1 MKCRMS
7 KLKLLIL
14 NLFVIFTF
22 VILLCLG
29 SWQLDRKAQ
38 KAELLDQ
45 IKRTSYETILLD
57 NMEITAENLNDWLY
71 RKVSI
76 EGSYMNGL
84 EARVF
89 ANLSNPRG
97 EFGGA
102 GYWILTPFLVKDN
115 DVLIVNRGFVPQPN
129 NSNYL
134 KYNDIT
140 NNVSIEGYIKRFEKN
155 NIFTPEADFTEKITY
170 LFNKEDLSKI
180 FGIEIKTIFYIDLI
194 DTSISLPQSNETK
207 LTFSDNHLS
216 YAITWYSLATVLL
229 FIYLYSLIISRREI
243 R

>member
-1 MKCRMS
+1 MR

-14 NLFVIFTF
+14 NLLVIFTF

-29 SWQLDRKAQ
+29 SWQLDRKEQ

-45 IKRTSYETILLD
+45 IKRTGYETILLD
-57 NMEITAENLNDWLY
+57 NIEITAENLNDWLY
-71 RKVSI
+71 RTVSI
-76 EGSYMNGL
+76 EGRYMNGL

-102 GYWILTPFLVKDN
+102 GYWILTPFIVKDN
-115 DVLIVNRGFVPQPN
+115 DVLIVNRGFVPQSN
-129 NSNYL
+129 ISNYPN
-134 KYNDIT
+134 YNDIEYD
-140 NNVSIEGYIKRFEKN
+140 VSIEGYIKRYEKN
-155 NIFTPEADFTEKITY
+155 NIFTPEADFIEKVTY

-180 FGIEIKTIFYIDLI
+180 FGIEINTIFYIDLI
-194 DTSISLPQSNETK
+194 DTNIKLPQSNETK

-229 FIYLYSLIISRREI
+229 FIYLYSIMISRRKI

>member
-1 MKCRMS
+1 MR

-14 NLFVIFTF
+14 NLLVIFTF
-22 VILLCLG
+22 VLLLCLG
-29 SWQLDRKAQ
+29 SWQLDRKEQ

-57 NMEITAENLNDWLY
+57 NIEITAENLNDWLY

-76 EGSYMNGL
+76 EGRYMNGL

-97 EFGGA
+97 KFGGA
-102 GYWILTPFLVKDN
+102 GYWILTPFIVKDN
-115 DVLIVNRGFVPQPN
+115 DVLIVNRGFVPQ
-129 NSNYL
+129 SNISKYP
-134 KYNDIT
+134 KYNDIEYD
-140 NNVSIEGYIKRFEKN
+140 VSIEGYIKRYEKN
-155 NIFTPEADFTEKITY
+155 NIFTPEADFIEKVTY

-194 DTSISLPQSNETK
+194 DTSINLPQSNETK
-207 LTFSDNHLS
+207 LTFPDNHLS

-229 FIYLYSLIISRREI
+229 FIYLYSIIISRRKI

>member
-1 MKCRMS
+1 MS

-57 NMEITAENLNDWLY
+57 NIEITAENLNDWLY

-76 EGSYMNGL
+76 EGRYMNGL

-102 GYWILTPFLVKDN
+102 GYWILNPFLVKD
-115 DVLIVNRGFVPQPN
+115 DHVLIVNRGFVPQPN
-129 NSNYL
+129 NSNYP
-134 KYNDIT
+134 KYNVTT
-140 NNVSIEGYIKRFEKN
+140 NNASIEGYIKRYEKN
-155 NIFTPEADFTEKITY
+155 NIFTPEADFIEKVTY

-180 FGIEIKTIFYIDLI
+180 FGIEINTIFYIDLI
-194 DTSISLPQSNETK
+194 DTDIKLPQSNETK

>member
-1 MKCRMS
+1 MP

-22 VILLCLG
+22 IVLLCLG
-29 SWQLDRKAQ
+29 SWQLDRKGQ

-57 NMEITAENLNDWLY
+57 NIEITAENLNDWLY

-76 EGSYMNGL
+76 EGRYMNGL

-102 GYWILTPFLVKDN
+102 GYWILTPFIVKDN
-115 DVLIVNRGFVPQPN
+115 DVLIINRGFVPQKN
-129 NSNYL
+129 TSNYT
-134 KYNDIT
+134 KYNDT
-140 NNVSIEGYIKRFEKN
+140 EYDVSIEGYIKRYEKN
-155 NIFTPEADFTEKITY
+155 NIFTPEADLKEKVMY
-170 LFNKEDLSKI
+170 LFNKEDLSKF

-194 DTSISLPQSNETK
+194 DTSINLPQSNETK
-207 LTFSDNHLS
+207 LTFPDNHLS

-229 FIYLYSLIISRREI
+229 FIYLYSIMISRRKI

>member
-1 MKCRMS
+1 ML

-14 NLFVIFTF
+14 NLLVIFTF
-22 VILLCLG
+22 VVLLCLG
-29 SWQLDRKAQ
+29 SWQLDRKEQ

-45 IKRTSYETILLD
+45 IKRTSYETISLD
-57 NMEITAENLNDWLY
+57 NIEITAENLNDWLY

-76 EGSYMNGL
+76 EGRYINGL

-102 GYWILTPFLVKDN
+102 GYWILTPFIVKDN
-115 DVLIVNRGFVPQPN
+115 DVLIVNRGFVPQSN
-129 NSNYL
+129 ISNYP
-134 KYNDIT
+134 KYNDT
-140 NNVSIEGYIKRFEKN
+140 EYDVSIEGYIKRYEKN
-155 NIFTPEADFTEKITY
+155 NIFTPEADLKEKIMY
-170 LFNKEDLSKI
+170 LFNKEDLSEI

-194 DTSISLPQSNETK
+194 DTSINLPQSNETK

-229 FIYLYSLIISRREI
+229 FIYLYSIIKSRRKI

>member
-1 MKCRMS
+1 MR

-14 NLFVIFTF
+14 NLLVIFTF

-29 SWQLDRKAQ
+29 SWQLDRKGQ
-38 KAELLDQ
+38 KAELLEQ

-57 NMEITAENLNDWLY
+57 NIEITAENLNDWLY

-76 EGSYMNGL
+76 EGRYINGL

-102 GYWILTPFLVKDN
+102 GYWILTPFIVKDN
-115 DVLIVNRGFVPQPN
+115 DVLIVNRGFVPQSII
-129 NSNYL
+129 SNYP
-134 KYNDIT
+134 KYNDTEYDVLIK
-140 NNVSIEGYIKRFEKN
+140 GYIKRYEKN
-155 NIFTPEADFTEKITY
+155 NIFTPEADLKEKVMY

-194 DTSISLPQSNETK
+194 DTSINLPQSNETK
-207 LTFSDNHLS
+207 LTFPDNHLS

-229 FIYLYSLIISRREI
+229 FIYLYSIIISRRKI

>member
-1 MKCRMS
+1 MR

-14 NLFVIFTF
+14 NLLVIFTF

-29 SWQLDRKAQ
+29 SWQLDRKEQ

-45 IKRTSYETILLD
+45 IKRTGYETILLD
-57 NMEITAENLNDWLY
+57 NIEITAENLNDWLY
-71 RKVSI
+71 RTVSI
-76 EGSYMNGL
+76 EGRYMNGL

-102 GYWILTPFLVKDN
+102 GYWILTPFIVKDN
-115 DVLIVNRGFVPQPN
+115 DVLIVNRGFVPQSN
-129 NSNYL
+129 ISNYPN
-134 KYNDIT
+134 YNDIEYD
-140 NNVSIEGYIKRFEKN
+140 VSIEGYIKRYEKN
-155 NIFTPEADFTEKITY
+155 NIFTPEADFIEKVTY

-180 FGIEIKTIFYIDLI
+180 FGIEINTIFYIDLI
-194 DTSISLPQSNETK
+194 DTDIKLPQSNETK

-229 FIYLYSLIISRREI
+229 FIYLYSIMISRRKI

>member
-1 MKCRMS
+1 MP

-22 VILLCLG
+22 IVLLCLG
-29 SWQLDRKAQ
+29 SWQLDRKGQ

-57 NMEITAENLNDWLY
+57 NIEITAENLNDWLY

-76 EGSYMNGL
+76 EGRYMNGL

-102 GYWILTPFLVKDN
+102 GYWILTPFIVKDN
-115 DVLIVNRGFVPQPN
+115 DVLIINRGFVPQKN
-129 NSNYL
+129 TSNYT
-134 KYNDIT
+134 KYNDT
-140 NNVSIEGYIKRFEKN
+140 EYDVSIEGYIKRYEKN
-155 NIFTPEADFTEKITY
+155 NIFTPEADFIEKVTY

-180 FGIEIKTIFYIDLI
+180 FGIEINTIFYIDLI
-194 DTSISLPQSNETK
+194 DTDIKLPQSNETK

-229 FIYLYSLIISRREI
+229 FIYLYSIMISRRKI